1 VERDLIREASFVV
14 LSSLEAVF
22 HDHLEAFLPA
32 RGGTAIH
39 THEVA
44 VRLAR
49 LGVDVTVAATSPT
62 TPFAREEQDGPVRVL
77 NVRSWP
83 ANRDYYF
90 APRLARI
97 IRTTDADIVHL
108 QGYHTAVAP
117 IVMLA
122 ALRAR
127 VPYVVTLHS
136 GGHSSRLRR
145 AIRPVQAW
153 LLRPLLTHARR
164 IIAVSPYEADLFARR
179 LRLPPSAFTV
189 IPSGVDLPPVPPE
202 PRAPGP
208 PLILSIG
215 RVESYKGHQRVIEAL
230 PALNRA
236 RPGTRLRIAG
246 SGPYEGELRRL
257 ADRLGVADRLQIEAV
272 PAHRRDEM
280 ALLLSRS
287 WAVAMLSQYESQGL
301 AVHEALALGRPLVI
315 SNGTA
320 LAELKDHA
328 NVRSLAEDADAE
340 QIASVILDLLDA
352 PPAAPP
358 VMPTWDGCTAALL
371 DLYEETLAE
380 SR

>member
-1 VERDLIREASFVV
+1 MRARVAGDARTGDAMKILMAT
-14 LSSLEAVF
+14 AVY
-22 HDHLEAFLPA
+22 LPA

-44 VRLAR
+44 TRLAR
-49 LGVDVTVAATSPT
+49 LGVEVTVVGTSPT
-62 TPFAREEQDGPVRVL
+62 EPFAREQRDSGVRVL
-77 NVRSWP
+77 CVRSWP
-83 ANRDYYF
+83 PHRDYYF
-90 APRLARI
+90 APRLARV
-97 IRTTDADIVHL
+97 IRDVDCDLVHL

-117 IVMLA
+117 LVMLA
-122 ALRAR
+122 ALRKR

-145 AIRPVQAW
+145 AIRPLQAW
-153 LLRPLLTHARR
+153 LLRPLLVRAGRLV
-164 IIAVSPYEADLFARR
+164 AVSPFEAGHFARR
-179 LRLPPSAFTV
+179 LRLPASAFTV

-215 RVESYKGHQRVIEAL
+215 RVESYKGHQRVVEAL

-236 RPGTRLRIAG
+236 RPGTRLRVAG
-246 SGPYEGELRRL
+246 SGPYEEQLRRL
-257 ADRLGVADRLQIEAV
+257 AERLGVADRLEIAAV

-280 ALLLSRS
+280 AALLSRS

-315 SNGTA
+315 SNGSA
-320 LAELKDHA
+320 LGALTEHA
-328 NVRSLAEDADAE
+328 NVRSLPEDADGEA
-340 QIASVILDLLDA
+340 IASVILDLLDA
-352 PPAAPP
+352 PPASPP
-358 VMPTWDGCTAALL
+358 VMQTWDGCAAALL

-380 SR
+380 RR